1 MKELIVIHDA
11 PYGNEKAYNALRH
24 AMMVQKEHSE
34 VNIRI
39 FLMADSVTCAVKNQ
53 ITPSGYYNVERMLKS
68 ILLNRGEVKLCGT
81 CLDARGLK
89 NIPLLEG
96 TERSTMSE
104 FTSWVL
110 DSDKVISF

>member
-24 AMMVQKEHSE
+24 AMMVQKEHPE
-34 VNIRI
+34 VDVRV
-39 FLMADSVTCAVKNQ
+39 FLMADSVSSAVKNQ
-53 ITPSGYYNVERMLKS
+53 ITPNGYYNIERMLKS
-68 ILLNRGEVKLCGT
+68 ILLNHGEVKLCGT
-81 CLDARGLK
+81 CIDARGLK
-89 NIPLLEG
+89 DIPLLEG

-104 FTSWVL
+104 FTNWVL